1 MFDELDKYKNNGHFF
16 FQKGDVLKDV
26 SKDVSNMPGV
36 YCIYRLRDG
45 AVELVYIGKSGVMLP
60 NGTFGDQL
68 LNKRLNNKQDRVSQQ
83 KFFEQ
88 KLLEDGSDA
97 LDIYWYV
104 TFDQDSQDIPSY
116 VEGVL
121 LQRYFEIYGRLPE
134 WNKEN
139 K

>member
-1 MFDELDKYKNNGHFF
+1 MFDELYKYKNNGHFF

-26 SKDVSNMPGV
+26 SKDVPNMPGV
-36 YCIYRLRDG
+36 YCIYRLCGG

-60 NGTFGDQL
+60 DGTFGDQL
-68 LNKRLNNKQDRVSQQ
+68 LNKRLNNKQDGVSQQ

-88 KLLEDGSDA
+88 KMAEDGSDA
-97 LDIYWYV
+97 LDVYWYV
-104 TFDQDSQDIPSY
+104 TFGQDNQDIPSY

-134 WNKEN
+134 WNEEN